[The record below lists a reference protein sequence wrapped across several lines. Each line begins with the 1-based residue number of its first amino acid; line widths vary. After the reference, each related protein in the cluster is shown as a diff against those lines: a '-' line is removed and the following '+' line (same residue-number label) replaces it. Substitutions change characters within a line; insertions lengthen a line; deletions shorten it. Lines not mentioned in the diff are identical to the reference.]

1 MQKDDSTQQRTTN
14 LTQSQR
20 RAYRIHEAAE
30 ATGLSVG
37 MIRKEIEAKR
47 LKKTHVGRAVL
58 ILAEDLDAWLRGE
71 SKKR

>member
-1 MQKDDSTQQRTTN
+1 MQENVRLSRTR
-14 LTQSQR
+14 LS
-20 RAYRIHEAAE
+20 YRLEEVAE

-47 LKKTHVGRAVL
+47 LKKTYVGRAVL
-58 ILAEDLDAWLRGE
+58 ILAEDLDTWLKGK

>member
-1 MQKDDSTQQRTTN
+1 MDRNEATQQRTVN
-14 LTQSQR
+14 LAQTQR